1 MEYSTFLPTQEP
13 VPIKSMKTSEV
24 KKIIADIENLSV
36 DEWCSYDD
44 KKELIHILKKELI
57 SRN

>member
-1 MEYSTFLPTQEP
+1 MEYSIFLPAQEP

-24 KKIIADIENLSV
+24 KKIIADIENLSL
-36 DEWCSYDD
+36 DEWCSDG